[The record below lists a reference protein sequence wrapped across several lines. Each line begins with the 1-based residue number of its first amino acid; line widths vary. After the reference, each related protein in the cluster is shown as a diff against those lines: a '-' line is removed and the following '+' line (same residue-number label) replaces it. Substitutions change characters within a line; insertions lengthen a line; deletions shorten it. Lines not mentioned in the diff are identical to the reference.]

1 MYISIR
7 KYKLTSRDAKTRGEL
22 TRQINELFLPQI
34 SKAPGFVS
42 YYAVDD
48 GSGTLATVSV
58 FETQSGA
65 EESNRQAAD
74 TKKNL
79 PALVSGPPEITRVKC
94 SRLRRFGQAPSQRA
108 EITSRSERPRREGS
122 IREALASAKD
132 LSGAWQALFLII

>member
-74 TKKNL
+74 FTKKNL
-79 PALVSGPPEITRVKC
+79 PALVSGPPEIISGEV
-94 SRLRRFGQAPSQRA
+94 
-108 EITSRSERPRREGS
+108 
-122 IREALASAKD
+122 LASQTVR
-132 LSGAWQALFLII
+132 SGAKAAS